1 MYTELNRRNQIDICA
16 SPCQGLTGTVQDN
29 RPSSLE
35 AGIMQDFKKIDRAKP
50 PSSQRKI
57 FTYFFPKPWRLCGR
71 HNLFRSSLHPNIL
84 G

>member
-29 RPSSLE
+29 RASGVE
-35 AGIMQDFKKIDRAKP
+35 AGIMQDFKKIDRAQHAERDFLTTF
-50 PSSQRKI
+50 SE
-57 FTYFFPKPWRLCGR
+57 TLAVFFG
-71 HNLFRSSLHPNIL
+71 SSLHPNIL